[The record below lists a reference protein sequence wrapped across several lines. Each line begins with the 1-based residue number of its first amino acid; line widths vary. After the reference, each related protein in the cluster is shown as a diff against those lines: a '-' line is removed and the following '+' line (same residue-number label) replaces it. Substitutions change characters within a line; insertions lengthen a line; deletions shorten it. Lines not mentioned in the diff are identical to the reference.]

1 MKTFIKPWL
10 ATLLA
15 VEMMG
20 LPFTAPLLA
29 QTNEPTEVNLTA
41 TNHIPA
47 ASDTAV
53 AVAAEVSNAT
63 EVTNPSQ
70 RRRGPII
77 SLGGRAELAAG
88 DSAEVV
94 VAIGGSAKAGGKV
107 REAVVAI
114 GGDAEADDEVGGAV
128 VAIGGDATARG
139 NVREAVVA
147 IAGDAEAQGQV
158 RDAVV
163 AIMGNVK
170 LGSNAVVR
178 GDVVSIGGT
187 VEAAEGAQINGQI
200 VEVGVAQYPILA
212 PLQGVAD
219 WLRHCLLKFRL
230 LAPQL
235 GWYWI
240 FAGIFLLLYLLIAVA
255 IPRPVA
261 ACVNELT
268 ERPATTFLLGLLMK
282 LLLPLVL
289 LVLAITGIGIIV
301 VPFLLAAVFIGAL
314 IGKVALFE
322 YLGGK
327 ILKLFGVTVPRPV
340 LGLLAGFVL
349 ITLLYMVPLLSF
361 LIYTLVGLWA
371 LGIAVTAAFSGAR
384 RESPPR
390 PPYQPQSM
398 PPTGTPPGPM
408 GIPVPPVANFAAGAE
423 TPRDATAP
431 QSTFPP
437 NQTAATARVPEAY
450 TLPRAGFWER
460 MGAAFLDVIIVA
472 ILSAFVGGLP
482 LGFLVALAYFAGLW
496 AWKGTTIGGI
506 VLNLKVVRLDDQPVT
521 FAVGLVRSLAAALS
535 VVVFFLGFL
544 WIIFDRD
551 KQSWHDKIAGTV
563 VARSPRSLSLV
574 CL

>member
-1 MKTFIKPWL
+1 MKRFLQPWL
-10 ATLLA
+10 AAILTVGLLNA
-15 VEMMG
+15 G
-20 LPFTAPLLA
+20 FTPLPA
-29 QTNEPTEVNLTA
+29 QTNDPTEVSLTA

-47 ASDTAV
+47 DADTV
-53 AVAAEVSNAT
+53 VTV
-63 EVTNPSQ
+63 VTNDADETAAPTNSQ

-77 SLGGRAELAAG
+77 SLGGRAELAMG
-88 DSAEVV
+88 DSAEVI

-147 IAGDAEAQGQV
+147 IAGDAEAHGAV
-158 RDAVV
+158 REAVV

-200 VEVGVAQYPILA
+200 VEVGVAQYPLLA

-230 LAPQL
+230 LAPQM

-327 ILKLFGVTVPRPV
+327 ILKLFGVAVPRPV

-361 LIYTLVGLWA
+361 LVYTLVGLWA

-390 PPYQPQSM
+390 PPYQPQPT

-408 GIPVPPVANFAAGAE
+408 GIPVPPAANFAGAD

-460 MGAAFLDVIIVA
+460 MGAAFLDLIIVA

>member
-1 MKTFIKPWL
+1 MKRFTKPWL
-10 ATLLA
+10 AAILTVGLLNA
-15 VEMMG
+15 G
-20 LPFTAPLLA
+20 FTPLPA
-29 QTNEPTEVNLTA
+29 QTNEPTQVSLIA
-41 TNHIPA
+41 TNDIPA
-47 ASDTAV
+47 ADAV
-53 AVAAEVSNAT
+53 VTV
-63 EVTNPSQ
+63 VTNDSDETAEPTNSQ

-88 DSAEVV
+88 DSAEVI
-94 VAIGGSAKAGGKV
+94 VAIAGSAKAAGRVK
-107 REAVVAI
+107 EAVVAI
-114 GGDAEADDEVGGAV
+114 GGDAETDDEVGGAV

-147 IAGDAEAQGQV
+147 IAGNAEAQAQV
-158 RDAVV
+158 REAVV

-178 GDVVSIGGT
+178 GDVVSIGGK
-187 VEAAEGAQINGQI
+187 VEAAEGAQISGQI

-261 ACVNELT
+261 ACVKEIT

-289 LVLAITGIGIIV
+289 LVLAITGIGLIV

-322 YLGGK
+322 FLGGK
-327 ILKLFGVTVPRPV
+327 ILKLFGVAVPRPV

-398 PPTGTPPGPM
+398 PPTGKSPGPM
-408 GIPVPPVANFAAGAE
+408 GIPVPPVASFAAGADA
-423 TPRDATAP
+423 PRDTTTP
-431 QSTFPP
+431 QSAIPP
-437 NQTAATARVPEAY
+437 NQTAAASRAPEAY

-460 MGAAFLDVIIVA
+460 MAAAFLDVIIVA

-482 LGFLVALAYFAGLW
+482 LGLLVALAYFAGMW
-496 AWKGTTIGGI
+496 AWKGTTVGGI
-506 VLNLKVVRLDDQPVT
+506 VLNLKVIRLDDQPVS

-535 VVVFFLGFL
+535 VMVFFLGFL

-563 VARSPRSLSLV
+563 VARSPRNLSLV

>member
-1 MKTFIKPWL
+1 MKPFTKHWL
-10 ATLLA
+10 AMILA
-15 VEMMG
+15 LGMMG
-20 LPFTAPLLA
+20 DQLAPLAA
-29 QTNEPTEVNLTA
+29 QTNDPAEASLTA
-41 TNHIPA
+41 TNNISTDSDA
-47 ASDTAV
+47 AVTVVTDVPRET
-53 AVAAEVSNAT
+53 T
-63 EVTNPSQ
+63 ETNTTQ
-70 RRRGPII
+70 RRRGPIV

-88 DSAEVV
+88 DSAEVI

-128 VAIGGDATARG
+128 VAIGGDATAHG

-147 IAGDAEAQGQV
+147 IAGDAAAHGAV
-158 RDAVV
+158 REAVV

-178 GDVVSIGGT
+178 GDVVAIGGT
-187 VEAAEGAQINGQI
+187 VEADEGAQINGQI

-235 GWYWI
+235 GWYWVV
-240 FAGIFLLLYLLIAVA
+240 AGIFLLLYLLIVVA

-322 YLGGK
+322 FLGGK
-327 ILKLFGVTVPRPV
+327 ILKLFGVAVPRPV

-361 LIYTLVGLWA
+361 LVYTLVGLWA

-390 PPYQPQSM
+390 PPYQPASM
-398 PPTGTPPGPM
+398 SPAGTPPGPM
-408 GIPVPPVANFAAGAE
+408 GVPVPPVANFTAGAE
-423 TPRDATAP
+423 TPRDPASH
-431 QSTFPP
+431 QSTIPP
-437 NQTAATARVPEAY
+437 DQTAATSRVPEAY

>member
-1 MKTFIKPWL
+1 MKQFTKHWL
-10 ATLLA
+10 ATILA
-15 VEMMG
+15 MGMMG
-20 LPFTAPLLA
+20 DQIAPLAA
-29 QTNEPTEVNLTA
+29 QTNDAADVTLTA
-41 TNHIPA
+41 TNNISTDSEGAVTVATDFP
-47 ASDTAV
+47 SETA
-53 AVAAEVSNAT
+53 E
-63 EVTNPSQ
+63 TNTTQ

-77 SLGGRAELAAG
+77 SIGGRAELAAG

-107 REAVVAI
+107 REAVVAV

-147 IAGDAEAQGQV
+147 IAGNAEAHGAV
-158 RDAVV
+158 REAVV

-178 GDVVSIGGT
+178 GDVVAIGGT

-200 VEVGVAQYPILA
+200 VEVTVAQYPILA

-230 LAPQL
+230 LAPQP

-240 FAGIFLLLYLLIAVA
+240 FVGIFLLLYLLIAVA

-268 ERPATTFLLGLLMK
+268 ERPATSFLLGLLMK

-327 ILKLFGVTVPRPV
+327 ILKLFGVTVARPV
-340 LGLLAGFVL
+340 LALLAGFVL

-371 LGIAVTAAFSGAR
+371 LGVAVAAAFSGAR

-390 PPYQPQSM
+390 PPYQPAPM
-398 PPTGTPPGPM
+398 PPTGTPPGSM

-423 TPRDATAP
+423 APRDPASQ
-431 QSTFPP
+431 QSTIPP
-437 NQTAATARVPEAY
+437 DQTSTASRVPEAY

-472 ILSAFVGGLP
+472 ILSAIVGGLP